1 MQCDI
6 EVTIENFFPSEEE
19 LGVLGCLF
27 PYAEALR
34 QKEGVSPLSG
44 SYSNLKSERNSK
56 RLKVFPHFPV
66 PQSLDRDPQT
76 VSTKHFAFSL
86 GSSVIGNSSSPVAF
100 RVFGYSAFPKGP
112 HQLVSRIPINHGKR
126 GNHHQ
131 IKVYPD
137 LRSYHNR
144 VIHTRLP
151 APDPFLGTVHRAWV
165 RSSWERIYVPL
176 LCRPE
181 AGGSLVFKKMKTL
194 SEILREK
201 GITKTDDYSP
211 LPRCKGSQE
220 AFRRGPRAGSE
231 TPKQWNARRSYKEHP
246 YFTRNLR
253 YAM

>member
-6 EVTIENFFPSEEE
+6 KVTIGYSSLEEG
-19 LGVLGCLF
+19 LGVRVYPF
-27 PYAEALR
+27 PYAEAPR
-34 QKEGVSPLSG
+34 QKEGENFLSDLF
-44 SYSNLKSERNSK
+44 SNLKSERNST
-56 RLKVFPHFPV
+56 RLRVFPLFLE
-66 PQSLDRDPQT
+66 PQSLERDPRT
-76 VSTKHFAFSL
+76 VSMKHFAFSPS
-86 GSSVIGNSSSPVAF
+86 SSVIGYSKNPAAF